1 MEQQHAYLAFSVC
14 CTVKSS
20 LKFDARRGDRLNLAS
35 TAKDF
40 RHSLTVRL
48 DRARMEDHKRLGEAA
63 QVTGGRSGT
72 GWPRQCARGSELYR
86 RGRLSV
92 RLESADVSAHVA
104 AARRLTKK
112 PALDKR
118 FEERPTR
125 LRFQVPQALRLTLGE
140 RQTRHLEILA
150 SNPFHDR
157 VNRMSLHGVTSF
169 RSS

>member
-63 QVTGGRSGT
+63 QVTGGRSGSSFLNST
-72 GWPRQCARGSELYR
+72 SLFSIGFSIFAAGLASMMLAVDFDFIEKSAKAGLPKGMEWYAAFGLVTTLVWLY
-86 RGRLSV
+86 
-92 RLESADVSAHVA
+92 LEM
-104 AARRLTKK
+104 
-112 PALDKR
+112 
-118 FEERPTR
+118 
-125 LRFQVPQALRLTLGE
+125 LRLLSKLNS
-140 RQTRHLEILA
+140 R
-150 SNPFHDR
+150 
-157 VNRMSLHGVTSF
+157 
-169 RSS
+169 